1 MLKNRLSLFALTAL
15 LLPLTVFA
23 HLPRLVEHS
32 FGPGGIAATA
42 VKLADLKGSGLND
55 SVLFAVGRHDGG
67 QNYICH
73 FRSAYADLVC
83 EQPLG
88 YPNSA
93 SIGIEA
99 GHLEHHTNSKHK
111 DIVVANGDCFS
122 SRCQSTSAAIAYL
135 ASEQYKVP
143 HPLTRARGAR
153 SIAVGDIDNNG
164 YDDVILG
171 FAGRRQN
178 LLLLN
183 QGNMQFREIRF
194 PNLGTAT
201 MGINIFHNS
210 KGKTFIVVTSRAHWS
225 SSSSPHKNAVYR
237 FVHGH
242 LQLISQFGQNLQS
255 MNVAVGRLTGCD
267 QNYIVVSNGGQ
278 SNRPAQMANIWSVS
292 ADGAVASSPITT
304 AGHLPQRARPILLY
318 DVNGNGLND
327 VIVGNLNN
335 ASSNSPQYSMM
346 YLNNGGL
353 NFTPIKI
360 PGSNF
365 YEPRG
370 MDIGK
375 TAIGTV
381 LLSANYCSRMGVSCQ
396 SKYYTFH

>member
-1 MLKNRLSLFALTAL
+1 MFNTKLSLFALTAL
-15 LLPLTVFA
+15 ILPLTVFA
-23 HLPRLVEHS
+23 RLPQLVEHS
-32 FGPGGIAATA
+32 FGPGGVSAAA
-42 VKLADLKGSGLND
+42 VKLADLQGSGYND

-73 FRSAYADLVC
+73 FRAAYGDLVC

-88 YPNSA
+88 YPGSA

-99 GHLEHHTNSKHK
+99 AHIEYNARNRRK

-143 HPLTRARGAR
+143 HPLTKARGAR

-171 FAGRRQN
+171 FAGRKQN

-183 QGNMQFREIRF
+183 QGNMRFREVRF

-201 MGINIFHNS
+201 MGIKIFHNA
-210 KGKTFIVVTSRAHWS
+210 KGKAFIVVTSRGHWS
-225 SSSSPHKNAVYR
+225 SPNAPHKNAVYR
-237 FVHGH
+237 FEHGH
-242 LQLISQFGQNLQS
+242 LRLVSQFGKNLQS

-278 SNRPAQMANIWSVS
+278 SNRPAQMANIWRVS
-292 ADGAVASSPITT
+292 ADGVVASSPITT
-304 AGHLPQRARPILLY
+304 AGHLPQRARPVLLY
-318 DVNGNGLND
+318 DVSGDGLND

-335 ASSNSPQYSMM
+335 ASSNQAQYSMV

-360 PGSNF
+360 PGSNI

-381 LLSANYCSRMGVSCQ
+381 LLAANYCSRMGVGCQ

>member
-23 HLPRLVEHS
+23 RLPRLVEHS
-32 FGPGGIAATA
+32 FGPVGISATA
-42 VKLADLKGSGLND
+42 VKLADLNGNGLND
-55 SVLFAVGRHDGG
+55 SVLLAVGRHDGG

-73 FRSAYADLVC
+73 FRRATTDLVC

-88 YPNSA
+88 YPSSA

-99 GHLEHHTNSKHK
+99 AHLEHNARSGHK
-111 DIVVANGDCFS
+111 DIVVANGDCHS
-122 SRCQSTSAAIAYL
+122 SRCQYVSAAVAYL
-135 ASEQYKVP
+135 ASEHYQVP
-143 HPLTRARGAR
+143 HALTRAKGAR

-164 YDDVILG
+164 YDDIILG
-171 FAGRRQN
+171 FAGRKQN

-183 QGNMQFREIRF
+183 QGNMNFREIRF

-201 MGINIFHNS
+201 MGIKIYHNS
-210 KGKTFIVVTSRAHWS
+210 KGKAFIVVTSRAHWS
-225 SSSSPHKNAVYR
+225 SSNVPHKNAVYR
-237 FVHGH
+237 FEHGH

-267 QNYIVVSNGGQ
+267 QNYIVVGNGGQ
-278 SNRPAQMANIWSVS
+278 SNRPAQMANIWRVS
-292 ADGAVASSPITT
+292 ADGVVAPSPITT
-304 AGHLPQRARPILLY
+304 AGKLPQRARPVLLY

-327 VIVGNLNN
+327 IIVGNLNR
-335 ASSNSPQYSMM
+335 ASSNPTQYSMI

-353 NFTPIKI
+353 NFTPITI
-360 PGSNF
+360 PGSNI

-375 TAIGTV
+375 TVIGTV
-381 LLSANYCSRMGVSCQ
+381 LLSANYCSRMGAGCQ
-396 SKYYTFH
+396 SRYYTFY